1 MKDMEKIPFGNLDTN
16 EPDELELL
24 DKLLD
29 EKYQQTVDTKTKNDK
44 AS

>member
-1 MKDMEKIPFGNLDTN
+1 MQSGRKALTNLDTN